1 MNESVKNLISAG
13 ILAAAS
19 LSEAIDTVYLDIKET
34 DGMGIIDDATRSE
47 LLLLSDALHTLL
59 RTVAPRK
66 GENILN

>member
-1 MNESVKNLISAG
+1 MNETITKDVVAVIFHTVNALR
-13 ILAAAS
+13 LT
-19 LSEAIDTVYLDIKET
+19 SESIDFVCLNTT
-34 DGMGIIDDATRSE
+34 GIIDDATRSE

>member
-1 MNESVKNLISAG
+1 MNESVENLISAG
-13 ILAAAS
+13 ILTAAS
-19 LSEAIDTVYLDIKET
+19 LSEAIDTVYKET

>member
-1 MNESVKNLISAG
+1 MNEAVKNLISAG
-13 ILAAAS
+13 ILTAAS
-19 LSEAIDTVYLDIKET
+19 LAEAIDTVYKET
-34 DGMGIIDDATRSE
+34 DGKGIIDDATRAE